1 MIVSDIMT
9 VKVTT
14 CKRDQTVH
22 DAAKLMLEGGYSVI
36 PIVGDKSEIIGIV
49 TEHDFVGKG
58 VQIPHGLGEVMG
70 LLGELY
76 LNEGNIERIY
86 EQARGK
92 QLGEVMQSNPSTVS
106 KSTTVNDLVNLMSTN
121 DIKHVPVVEDGK
133 VVGIVTRRD
142 LLKAFLKNK

>member
-9 VKVTT
+9 VNVTT

-36 PIVGDKSEIIGIV
+36 PIVGDNSEIIGIV
-49 TEHDFVGKG
+49 TEHDFVEG

-76 LNEGNIERIY
+76 LNEEI
-86 EQARGK
+86 
-92 QLGEVMQSNPSTVS
+92 LSVFMS
-106 KSTTVNDLVNLMSTN
+106 KLVESSL
-121 DIKHVPVVEDGK
+121 V
-133 VVGIVTRRD
+133 R
-142 LLKAFLKNK
+142 